1 MAKICYNIAFDKR
14 HKGQIL
20 ARRDISVDSKHFSLS
35 YKIMDNKSDSW
46 VLFLHGWGATKELM
60 ESAFGTRFKSLNH
73 LYVDLPGFGGSDN
86 DFVLNTELYAR
97 IMQKFLTSLKITPQV
112 IIAHSF
118 GGKVATLLALDSLDS
133 SNDSTD
139 SPKNTQ
145 DSLTNSIDSPIDSS
159 DSSKDSS
166 KDSPNPPHLVL
177 LSSAGLLKKQSVKV
191 RLKIKFAKIARI
203 FHLKAK
209 FLISADAKGLSQNMY
224 DTFKIVVR
232 EDFSER
238 FALLGAN
245 QSKNTIKNPPKTLI
259 FWGKDDEAV
268 PLYLGTKMHSLIKD
282 SAFFALKG
290 DHFFFLDAQNAEF
303 IESTTIKTLGL

>member
-1 MAKICYNIAFDKR
+1 M
-14 HKGQIL
+14 
-20 ARRDISVDSKHFSLS
+20 ARRDISIDSKHFSLS
-35 YKIMDNKSDSW
+35 YKIVDNKSDSW

-60 ESAFGTRFKSLNH
+60 ESAFGARFKSLNH

-97 IMQKFLTSLKITPQV
+97 IMQQFLTSLNIAPKV

-118 GGKVATLLALDSLDS
+118 GGKVATLLVLDSRKDSLDS
-133 SNDSTD
+133 GKISQDSRKDSID
-139 SPKNTQ
+139 SPKNLQ
-145 DSLTNSIDSPIDSS
+145 DSLTNSSI
-159 DSSKDSS
+159 
-166 KDSPNPPHLVL
+166 DSPNPPHLVL

-268 PLYLGTKMHSLIKD
+268 PLYLGEKMHSLIKD

-303 IESTTIKTLGL
+303 IESNTTKTLGL

>member
-1 MAKICYNIAFDKR
+1 M
-14 HKGQIL
+14 

-35 YKIMDNKSDSW
+35 YKIVDNKSDSW
-46 VLFLHGWGATKELM
+46 VLFLHGWGANKELM
-60 ESAFGTRFKSLNH
+60 ESAFGARFKSLNH

-86 DFVLNTELYAR
+86 NFVLNTELYAK
-97 IMQKFLTSLKITPQV
+97 IMQQFLTSLKIAPKI

-118 GGKVATLLALDSLDS
+118 GGKVATLLALDSI
-133 SNDSTD
+133 D
-139 SPKNTQ
+139 SPKISQ
-145 DSLTNSIDSPIDSS
+145 VSSIDT
-159 DSSKDSS
+159 
-166 KDSPNPPHLVL
+166 PNPPHLVL

-245 QSKNTIKNPPKTLI
+245 QSKNTIKNPAKTLI
-259 FWGKDDEAV
+259 FWGQDDEAV

-282 SAFFALKG
+282 SAFFALSG
-290 DHFFFLDAQNAEF
+290 NHFFFLDAQNAEF
-303 IESTTIKTLGL
+303 IESTTTKTLGL

>member
-1 MAKICYNIAFDKR
+1 M
-14 HKGQIL
+14 
-20 ARRDISVDSKHFSLS
+20 ARRDISIDSKHFSLS
-35 YKIMDNKSDSW
+35 YKIIDNKRDSW
-46 VLFLHGWGATKELM
+46 VLFLHGWGANKELM
-60 ESAFGTRFKSLNH
+60 ESAFGGRFKSLNH

-86 DFVLNTELYAR
+86 NFVLDSALYTQ
-97 IMQKFLTSLKITPQV
+97 IIQKFIDSLKITPKL

-118 GGKVATLLALDSLDS
+118 GGKIATLLALNMQDSGKDS
-133 SNDSTD
+133 ID

-145 DSLTNSIDSPIDSS
+145 DSPTDSNDSN
-159 DSSKDSS
+159 

-177 LSSAGLLKKQSVKV
+177 LSSAGLQKKQGVKV

-232 EDFSER
+232 EDFSDR

-245 QSKNTIKNPPKTLI
+245 QSKNSTKTLI

-268 PLYLGTKMHSLIKD
+268 PLYLGEKMHSLIKD
-282 SAFFALKG
+282 SSFFALSG
-290 DHFFFLDAQNAEF
+290 NHFFFLDSQNAKF
-303 IESTTIKTLGL
+303 IESTTTKTLGL

>member
-1 MAKICYNIAFDKR
+1 M
-14 HKGQIL
+14 

-35 YKIMDNKSDSW
+35 YKIVDNKSDSW

-60 ESAFGTRFKSLNH
+60 ESAFGKRFKSLNH
-73 LYVDLPGFGGSDN
+73 LYVDLPGFGGSSN

-97 IMQKFLTSLKITPQV
+97 IMQKFLTSLNIAPKI

-118 GGKVATLLALDSLDS
+118 GGKVATLLALDSR
-133 SNDSTD
+133 TD
-139 SPKNTQ
+139 SGKILQ
-145 DSLTNSIDSPIDSS
+145 DSRKDSIDSLTNSST
-159 DSSKDSS
+159 
-166 KDSPNPPHLVL
+166 DSPNPPHLVL

-224 DTFKIVVR
+224 DTFKMVVR

-282 SAFFALKG
+282 SSFFALSG
-290 DHFFFLDAQNAEF
+290 NHFFFLDAQNAEF
-303 IESTTIKTLGL
+303 IESTTTKTLGL

>member
-1 MAKICYNIAFDKR
+1 MA
-14 HKGQIL
+14 L
-20 ARRDISVDSKHFSLS
+20 RDISVDSRQFSLS
-35 YKIMDNKSDSW
+35 YKIIDNKSDSW

-86 DFVLNTELYAR
+86 NFVLDTEFYAR
-97 IMQKFLTSLKITPQV
+97 IVRKFLTSLQIAPKI

-118 GGKVATLLALDSLDS
+118 GGKVATILALDSIDS
-133 SNDSTD
+133 RTD
-139 SPKNTQ
+139 
-145 DSLTNSIDSPIDSS
+145 SIDSP
-159 DSSKDSS
+159 KDLSV
-166 KDSPNPPHLVL
+166 DSPNPPHLVL
-177 LSSAGLLKKQSVKV
+177 LSSAGLLKKQSTKV

-245 QSKNTIKNPPKTLI
+245 QSKNPAKNPSKTLI
-259 FWGKDDEAV
+259 FWGKNDEAV
-268 PLYLGTKMHSLIKD
+268 PLYLGKKMRDLIKD
-282 SAFFALKG
+282 SAFFALSG
-290 DHFFFLDAQNAEF
+290 DHFFFLDSHNADF
-303 IESTTIKTLGL
+303 IESTTINTLGL

>member
-1 MAKICYNIAFDKR
+1 M
-14 HKGQIL
+14 

-35 YKIMDNKSDSW
+35 YKIVDNKSDSW

-60 ESAFGTRFKSLNH
+60 ESAFGARFKSLNH

-97 IMQKFLTSLKITPQV
+97 IMQKFIDSLNIAPKL

-118 GGKVATLLALDSLDS
+118 GGKVATLLALDSGKILQDS
-133 SNDSTD
+133 HIDSID
-139 SPKNTQ
+139 SPKNMQ
-145 DSLTNSIDSPIDSS
+145 DSLT
-159 DSSKDSS
+159 DSSKDL
-166 KDSPNPPHLVL
+166 PNPPHLVL

-268 PLYLGTKMHSLIKD
+268 PLYLGKKMHSLIKD
-282 SAFFALKG
+282 SSFFALKG

-303 IESTTIKTLGL
+303 IESNTTKTLGL

>member
-1 MAKICYNIAFDKR
+1 M
-14 HKGQIL
+14 

-35 YKIMDNKSDSW
+35 YKIVDNKRDSW

-97 IMQKFLTSLKITPQV
+97 IMQQFLTSLKIAPKI

-118 GGKVATLLALDSLDS
+118 GGKVATLLALDSTDS
-133 SNDSTD
+133 GKILQDSLTDSID
-139 SPKNTQ
+139 SPKNPQ
-145 DSLTNSIDSPIDSS
+145 DSRTDSS
-159 DSSKDSS
+159 I
-166 KDSPNPPHLVL
+166 DSPNPPHLVL

-282 SAFFALKG
+282 SAFFALSG
-290 DHFFFLDAQNAEF
+290 NHFFFLDAQNAEF
-303 IESTTIKTLGL
+303 IESNTTKTLGL

>member
-1 MAKICYNIAFDKR
+1 M
-14 HKGQIL
+14 IL
-20 ARRDISVDSKHFSLS
+20 ALRDISVDSKQFSLS
-35 YKIMDNKSDSW
+35 YKIIDNKSDSW

-60 ESAFGTRFKSLNH
+60 ESAFGTRFQSLNH
-73 LYVDLPGFGGSDN
+73 LYADLPGFGGSDN
-86 DFVLNTELYAR
+86 NFVLDTELYAR
-97 IMQKFLTSLKITPQV
+97 IMRKFITSLQIAPKI

-118 GGKVATLLALDSLDS
+118 GGKVATILALDSI
-133 SNDSTD
+133 D
-139 SPKNTQ
+139 SPK
-145 DSLTNSIDSPIDSS
+145 DSS
-159 DSSKDSS
+159 TDLP

-177 LSSAGLLKKQSVKV
+177 LSSAGLLKKQSTKV

-245 QSKNTIKNPPKTLI
+245 QSKNPAQNPAKTLI
-259 FWGKDDEAV
+259 FWGKNDEAV
-268 PLYLGTKMHSLIKD
+268 PLYLGEKMRDLIKD
-282 SAFFALKG
+282 SAFFALDG
-290 DHFFFLDAQNAEF
+290 NHFFFLDSHNADF
-303 IESTTIKTLGL
+303 IESTTINTLGL

>member
-1 MAKICYNIAFDKR
+1 MA
-14 HKGQIL
+14 L
-20 ARRDISVDSKHFSLS
+20 RDISVDSKHFSLS
-35 YKIMDNKSDSW
+35 YKIIDNKSDSW

-60 ESAFGTRFKSLNH
+60 ESAFGARFQSLNH

-86 DFVLNTELYAR
+86 NFVLDTELYAR
-97 IMQKFLTSLKITPQV
+97 IVRKFLTSLKIAPKI

-118 GGKVATLLALDSLDS
+118 GGKVATILALDSIDS
-133 SNDSTD
+133 GNDSTD
-139 SPKNTQ
+139 SPKILQ
-145 DSLTNSIDSPIDSS
+145 DSRTDSTDSP
-159 DSSKDSS
+159 KDSS
-166 KDSPNPPHLVL
+166 TDLPKDSPNPPHLVL
-177 LSSAGLLKKQSVKV
+177 LSSAGLLKKQSTKV

-245 QSKNTIKNPPKTLI
+245 QSKNPTQNPAKTLI
-259 FWGKDDEAV
+259 FWGKNDEAV
-268 PLYLGTKMHSLIKD
+268 PLYLGEKMRDLIKD
-282 SAFFALKG
+282 SAFFALSG
-290 DHFFFLDAQNAEF
+290 DHFFFLDSHNADF
-303 IESTTIKTLGL
+303 IESTTINTLGL

>member
-1 MAKICYNIAFDKR
+1 MA
-14 HKGQIL
+14 L
-20 ARRDISVDSKHFSLS
+20 RDISVDSKQFSLS
-35 YKIMDNKSDSW
+35 YKIIDNKSDSW

-60 ESAFGTRFKSLNH
+60 ESAFGARFQSLNH

-86 DFVLNTELYAR
+86 NFVLDTELYAR
-97 IMQKFLTSLKITPQV
+97 IMRKFLTSLQIAPKI

-118 GGKVATLLALDSLDS
+118 GGKVATILALDSIDS
-133 SNDSTD
+133 GIDSTD
-139 SPKNTQ
+139 SPKNMQ
-145 DSLTNSIDSPIDSS
+145 DSRI
-159 DSSKDSS
+159 
-166 KDSPNPPHLVL
+166 DSPNPPHLVL
-177 LSSAGLLKKQSVKV
+177 LSSAGLLKKQSTKV

-245 QSKNTIKNPPKTLI
+245 QSKNPTQNPAKTLI
-259 FWGKDDEAV
+259 FWGKNDEAV
-268 PLYLGTKMHSLIKD
+268 PLYLGKKMRDLIKD
-282 SAFFALKG
+282 SAFFALSG
-290 DHFFFLDAQNAEF
+290 DHFFFLDSHNADF
-303 IESTTIKTLGL
+303 IESTTINTLGL

>member
-1 MAKICYNIAFDKR
+1 M
-14 HKGQIL
+14 

-35 YKIMDNKSDSW
+35 YKIVDNKSDSW

-86 DFVLNTELYAR
+86 DFVLNTEIYAR
-97 IMQKFLTSLKITPQV
+97 IMQQFLTSLKITPKL

-118 GGKVATLLALDSLDS
+118 GGKVATLLALDSRTDSLDS
-133 SNDSTD
+133 G
-139 SPKNTQ
+139 KILQ
-145 DSLTNSIDSPIDSS
+145 DSRTDSIDSPKISHDSPTDSS
-159 DSSKDSS
+159 I
-166 KDSPNPPHLVL
+166 DSPNPPHLVL

-238 FALLGAN
+238 FTLLGAN

-259 FWGKDDEAV
+259 FWGKNDEAV
-268 PLYLGTKMHSLIKD
+268 PLYLGEKMHSLIKD
-282 SAFFALKG
+282 SSFFALKG

-303 IESTTIKTLGL
+303 IESNTIKTLGL

>member
-1 MAKICYNIAFDKR
+1 M
-14 HKGQIL
+14 

-35 YKIMDNKSDSW
+35 YKIVDNKRDSW

-97 IMQKFLTSLKITPQV
+97 IMQKFIDSLNIAPKV

-118 GGKVATLLALDSLDS
+118 GGKVATLLALDSTDS
-133 SNDSTD
+133 GKILQDSLTDSID
-139 SPKNTQ
+139 SPKNPQ
-145 DSLTNSIDSPIDSS
+145 DSRTDSS
-159 DSSKDSS
+159 I
-166 KDSPNPPHLVL
+166 DSPNPPHLVL

-259 FWGKDDEAV
+259 FWGKNDEAV

-282 SAFFALKG
+282 SAFFALSG
-290 DHFFFLDAQNAEF
+290 NHFFFLDAQNAEF
-303 IESTTIKTLGL
+303 IESTTTKTLGL